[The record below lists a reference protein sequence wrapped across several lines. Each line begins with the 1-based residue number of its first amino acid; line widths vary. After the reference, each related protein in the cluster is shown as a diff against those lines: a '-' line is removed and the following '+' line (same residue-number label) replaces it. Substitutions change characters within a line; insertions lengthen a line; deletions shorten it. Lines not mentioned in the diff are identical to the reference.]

1 MQSIIYY
8 YYYYYHQQPISLDK
22 DSDMRAKV
30 ADEFS
35 KILGNN
41 ELGEQL
47 VLFIQTHKE
56 HPKEKFT
63 LKVSKSKRERERI
76 HIHVHIHIYI
86 FIYESR

>member
-1 MQSIIYY
+1 MESII
-8 YYYYYHQQPISLDK
+8 YYHQQPISLDK

-30 ADEFS
+30 VDEFT

-63 LKVSKSKRERERI
+63 LKVSTSEPEREREREREYI
-76 HIHVHIHIYI
+76 YVYI
-86 FIYESR
+86 FIRE